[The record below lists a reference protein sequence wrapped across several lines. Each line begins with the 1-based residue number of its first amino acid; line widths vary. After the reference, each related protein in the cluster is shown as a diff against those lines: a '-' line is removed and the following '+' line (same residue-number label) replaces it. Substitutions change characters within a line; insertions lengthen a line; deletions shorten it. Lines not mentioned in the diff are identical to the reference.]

1 MIDPRVAAV
10 ESRLADVKRIVAVT
24 GGKGGIGKSLVSS
37 ALAVAL
43 ARAGKRTGLFD
54 LDLTGPSDH
63 LLLGVECGFPS
74 EEFGIDP
81 KQHHGIGFMSI
92 AHFAGETPVP
102 LRGDDIT
109 NALLELLAITRW
121 GKLDTLVI
129 DMPPGLGDATLDT
142 MRLLRR
148 AEFLVVTTPSRVV
161 REVVRRTL
169 RFLSEQ
175 KAEVIGVVENMA
187 TGDDS
192 AARDLARD
200 YELPFLGS
208 LPFDDSVEAASGNV
222 ESLSATPF
230 FAALL
235 AVAGRL

>member
-10 ESRLADVKRIVAVT
+10 ETRFADVKRIVAVT
-24 GGKGGIGKSLVSS
+24 GGKGGIGKSLISS

-63 LLLGVECGFPS
+63 LLLGVDCGFPS
-74 EEFGIDP
+74 EQFGIDP
-81 KQHHGIGFMSI
+81 LQHHGIGFMSI
-92 AHFAGETPVP
+92 AHFAGETPAP

-121 GKLDTLVI
+121 GALDVLVI
-129 DMPPGLGDATLDT
+129 DMPPGLGDATLDA

-175 KAEVIGVVENMA
+175 KAGVIGVVENMA
-187 TGDDS
+187 SGDDPAS
-192 AARDLARD
+192 RELALD
-200 YELPFLGS
+200 YEVGFLGS
-208 LPFDDSVEAASGNV
+208 LPFDDTVEAACGDV
-222 ESLSATPF
+222 ERLAATPF
-230 FAALL
+230 FGAL
-235 AVAGRL
+235 APVASRL